1 MVFEI
6 LTFEYCAL
14 LVNLFV
20 TLDKAIHR
28 LRKKWLIIELK
39 SASYFL
45 ETEKCTHNQIYIQ
58 FIKLRQCSN
67 EWTIP

>member
-6 LTFEYCAL
+6 LSFEYCAL

-45 ETEKCTHNQIYIQ
+45 ETEKMYT
-58 FIKLRQCSN
+58 
-67 EWTIP
+67 